1 MASVMKRLAGPAQLA
16 GAAAT
21 IYTATGVTAVI
32 RDIEL
37 DNPSGLPI
45 TVTFS
50 IGADAAATRVF
61 SGSIVVGAAG
71 HYQWTG
77 NIVMAASDILQAF
90 ASTATTVV
98 YTVSGVEIA

>member
-45 TVTFS
+45 PVTIS
-50 IGADAAATRVF
+50 IGADAAGTRVF
-61 SGSIVVGAAG
+61 GGSIIVGAAG

-77 NIVMAASDILQAF
+77 NIVLAASEIVQAF
-90 ASTATTVV
+90 AGTAATVV
-98 YTVSGVEIA
+98 ITMSGVKV